1 MNTPLL
7 QKIFL
12 CAALAITLQSAQA
25 QTDTTYIGPNN
36 GLYSNPA
43 NWSNGVPINNTFH
56 AINNTDFIIQLDI
69 DPTINSLT
77 LGADIGRLFG
87 TDHNFTVTGSTSMG
101 TGNRIDVVAQSLP
114 NVKFDLGS
122 LTSFS
127 GTTLNFGGYFVTAA
141 PGTTSKLQFNG
152 ANIVTN
158 NARIGIIGAGAAIV
172 DQNGV
177 NALANLTTNGV
188 DGFIRIGSGASFTT
202 ANNFTNGGYMVA
214 RPGGTY
220 TFNGS
225 FACVTN
231 PANPDAGLFEVF
243 GTDLGPAASQGDGL
257 LAANGSFGD
266 VNAAGDTLVDGQL
279 TTVSN
284 GSATAM
290 IRFNNANI
298 ININNAAAV
307 TLAGPNSR
315 IVDQS
320 GNDGLRNLATND
332 GYVEL
337 ARQARSTIG
346 SFTNNGVVVLLGG
359 GNPTVGGSMTNN
371 GVFGVLALDLFL
383 FVGVPGFD
391 PAPDGAIPT
400 LVTIN
405 GNLTLGSTSDYFAE
419 VYDPTITGS
428 VRVNGI
434 AALDGV
440 LELLLIDPSLITSTD
455 TFTLILT
462 DGQITGAFTNVL
474 SGGRLD
480 ATQDTDASG
489 TGDVVGSFRVDY
501 DGNSLTITDF
511 QVVPQLIGAVS
522 RKTHGSAGTFDID
535 LPLDGDPGVECRKGN
550 PTIVFTF
557 TNNIVTGEASLTKGT
572 GSVAGS
578 PVISGNTMRVNLTGI
593 TDAETVTITLSKV
606 SDQYAHVLPDI
617 PLNITFLLGDTN
629 GNGAVNSSDV
639 SQIKAQVGHSVNS
652 ENFRTD
658 LNSNGAINAGDVAI
672 VKSRSG
678 HGLP

>member
-1 MNTPLL
+1 M
-7 QKIFL
+7 
-12 CAALAITLQSAQA
+12 
-25 QTDTTYIGPNN
+25 
-36 GLYSNPA
+36 
-43 NWSNGVPINNTFH
+43 
-56 AINNTDFIIQLDI
+56 
-69 DPTINSLT
+69 
-77 LGADIGRLFG
+77 
-87 TDHNFTVTGSTSMG
+87 
-101 TGNRIDVVAQSLP
+101 
-114 NVKFDLGS
+114 KFDLGN
-122 LTSFS
+122 LKNFS
-127 GTTLNFGGYFVTAA
+127 GKTLNSGGYFVTAA
-141 PGTTSKLQFNG
+141 PGTTSKLQFNR

-172 DQNGV
+172 DQNGA

-231 PANPDAGLFEVF
+231 PANADAGLFEVF
-243 GTDLGPAASQGDGL
+243 GTDLGPTATRGNGL

-266 VNAAGDTLVDGQL
+266 VNPAGDTLVDGQL

-298 ININNAAAV
+298 ININNAAGIS
-307 TLAGPNSR
+307 LIGPNSR

-332 GYVEL
+332 GYVTL
-337 ARQARSTIG
+337 ARQSRSTVG
-346 SFTNNGVVVLLGG
+346 ALTNNGVLAALGG
-359 GNPTVGGSMTNN
+359 GNLTVGGSMTNN
-371 GVFGVLALDLFL
+371 GVFGVIPFDIFL
-383 FVGVPGFD
+383 FVNGVPGFD
-391 PAPDGAIPT
+391 PAPGGAITT

-405 GNLTLGSTSDYFAE
+405 GNLTLGSTSDYVAE
-419 VYDPTITGS
+419 VYDPTITAS

-462 DGQITGAFTNVL
+462 DGQITGAFANVL

-480 ATQDTDASG
+480 ARQDTG
-489 TGDVVGSFRVDY
+489 GGNGGDVVGSFRVDY

-511 QVVPQLIGAVS
+511 QVAPTQ
-522 RKTHGSAGTFDID
+522 
-535 LPLDGDPGVECRKGN
+535 PKGQ
-550 PTIVFTF
+550 PK
-557 TNNIVTGEASLTKGT
+557 L
-572 GSVAGS
+572 
-578 PVISGNTMRVNLTGI
+578 
-593 TDAETVTITLSKV
+593 
-606 SDQYAHVLPDI
+606 
-617 PLNITFLLGDTN
+617 
-629 GNGAVNSSDV
+629 
-639 SQIKAQVGHSVNS
+639 
-652 ENFRTD
+652 
-658 LNSNGAINAGDVAI
+658 
-672 VKSRSG
+672 
-678 HGLP
+678 

>member
-1 MNTPLL
+1 MNTLLL
-7 QKIFL
+7 QKISL
-12 CAALAITLQSAQA
+12 CAALAIALQTAHA
-25 QTDTTYIGPNN
+25 KTHTNYIGPDN
-36 GLYSNPA
+36 GLYSDPA

-69 DPTINSLT
+69 DPTIKSLT

-87 TDHNFTVTGSTSMG
+87 TDHNFTVTGNTDMG
-101 TGNRIDVVAQSLP
+101 AGNRIDVVAQSLF
-114 NVKFDLGS
+114 NVKFDLGN
-122 LTSFS
+122 LKNFS
-127 GTTLNFGGYFVTAA
+127 GKTLNSGGYFVTAA
-141 PGTTSKLQFNG
+141 PGTTSKLQFNR

-158 NARIGIIGAGAAIV
+158 NALIGIIGAGAAIV
-172 DQNGV
+172 DQNGA

-243 GTDLGPAASQGDGL
+243 GTDLGPMESQGNGL

-266 VNAAGDTLVDGQL
+266 VNPTGDTLVDGQL

-298 ININNAAAV
+298 ININNAAGIG
-307 TLAGPNSR
+307 LIGPNSR

-332 GYVEL
+332 GYVTL
-337 ARQARSTIG
+337 ARQSRSTVG
-346 SFTNNGVVVLLGG
+346 ALTNNGVLADLGG
-359 GNPTVGGSMTNN
+359 GNLTVDGSMTNN
-371 GVFGVLALDLFL
+371 GVFGVIPFDIFL
-383 FVGVPGFD
+383 FVNGVPGFD
-391 PAPDGAIPT
+391 PAPGGAITT

-405 GNLTLGSTSDYFAE
+405 GNLTLGSTSDYVAE
-419 VYDPTITGS
+419 VYDPTITAS

-440 LELLLIDPSLITSTD
+440 LELVLIDPSLITSTD

-462 DGQITGAFTNVL
+462 DGQITGAFANVL

-480 ATQDTDASG
+480 ARQDTG
-489 TGDVVGSFRVDY
+489 GGNGGDVVGSFRVDY
-501 DGNSLTITDF
+501 NGNSLTITDF
-511 QVVPQLIGAVS
+511 QVAPTQ
-522 RKTHGSAGTFDID
+522 
-535 LPLDGDPGVECRKGN
+535 PKGQ
-550 PTIVFTF
+550 PK
-557 TNNIVTGEASLTKGT
+557 L
-572 GSVAGS
+572 
-578 PVISGNTMRVNLTGI
+578 
-593 TDAETVTITLSKV
+593 
-606 SDQYAHVLPDI
+606 
-617 PLNITFLLGDTN
+617 
-629 GNGAVNSSDV
+629 
-639 SQIKAQVGHSVNS
+639 
-652 ENFRTD
+652 
-658 LNSNGAINAGDVAI
+658 
-672 VKSRSG
+672 
-678 HGLP
+678 